1 MERGLSELPASDVL
15 AHGTLSSPFQLVWP
29 FPEVGFRQTRRLLL
43 SAAKGLVDT
52 VRVMSNSS
60 SIASKF

>member
-15 AHGTLSSPFQLVWP
+15 ARGTLSSPIQFVWP
-29 FPEVGFRQTRRLLL
+29 FPEVGFRQTRLLL

-60 SIASKF
+60 SIESKF